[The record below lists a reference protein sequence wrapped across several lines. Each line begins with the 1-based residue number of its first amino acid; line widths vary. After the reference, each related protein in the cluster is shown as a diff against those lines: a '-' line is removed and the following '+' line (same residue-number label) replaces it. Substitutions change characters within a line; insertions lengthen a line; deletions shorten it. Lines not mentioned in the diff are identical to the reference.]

1 MEIEKEFE
9 KKILYSS
16 LSAQTPA
23 WPAGGPA
30 FLPPFS
36 LFFSARPAASALRP
50 AHRPSPRGLPR
61 ARKSQAQL
69 APTACHAQAPACSVR
84 RCTPFSPFPHCAPSP
99 TPSDAHAS
107 ATRTRPPLLPHYAAG
122 PACQRRTCLLPF
134 PFFPVFLSFP
144 CPGNG
149 AAP

>member
-1 MEIEKEFE
+1 ME
-9 KKILYSS
+9 KKFFSY

-50 AHRPSPRGLPR
+50 AHHPSPRGLPR

-84 RCTPFSPFPHCAPSP
+84 RCTPFSPFSRC
-99 TPSDAHAS
+99 
-107 ATRTRPPLLPHYAAG
+107 AAG
-122 PACQRRTCLLPF
+122 PTRQP
-134 PFFPVFLSFP
+134 PPSPFLSSPRPSFLSLP
-144 CPGNG
+144 ING
-149 AAP
+149 AAPKEDHRRPHGKRLITAPRSPSLYAAAARL